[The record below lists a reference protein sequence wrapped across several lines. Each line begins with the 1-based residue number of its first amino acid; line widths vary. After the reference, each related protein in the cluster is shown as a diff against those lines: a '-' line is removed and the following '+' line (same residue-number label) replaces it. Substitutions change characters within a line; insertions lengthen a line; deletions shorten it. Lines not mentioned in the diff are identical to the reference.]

1 MRILV
6 IEDDELIA
14 NPLAQ
19 LLTDQHYAVDIACDG
34 EAGWELAEA
43 LSYDLIVLD
52 VMLPKLDGI
61 SLCRQM
67 RSHGIQSPI
76 ILLTAQDSSTNKVLG
91 LDAGADD
98 YLTKPFDFQELLARI
113 RALLRRGSSALPP
126 LLEWENLRLDPSIC
140 EVTYDS
146 KPLHLTPK
154 EYGLLELFLRN
165 PHRIF
170 SCSAIIDQLWSFEEP
185 PGEDTVRTHL
195 KGLRMKLR
203 KAGVVNE
210 PIETVYGIGYRLRVA
225 QEHRSTGAGG
235 AGEDA
240 VKGEKVSSSSS
251 SPRQSPQVGKPFRQ
265 SPDATPLNRGN
276 LRTGVAPEGNR
287 SAERS
292 RRSPPAALA
301 HHGAGSSC
309 PSSPTPE
316 EIKQHTQTIT
326 ASVWER
332 TKDKHSERVTVIEQ
346 ATTALLQDALED
358 ELLSKAHA
366 EAHKLAG
373 SLGLFGFGYGS
384 DLARQIEEL
393 LEAEK
398 PLIQQQKLHLSE
410 LVVALRREL
419 QVATTN
425 PTPEQSSAAD
435 ERPFLLVVSQ
445 DKSLAAELERSAA
458 NAGMRSQIATN
469 PALAREQLVNNRPDV
484 VVLELCGNT
493 ADEGLRLLAELNCC
507 TPPVPV
513 LVITNQDSLLDRVQ
527 IARLGGRGCLQKPV
541 ASDLLLETLTNL
553 VQRSRK
559 AAAKVMV
566 VDDDPVILSAVCSL
580 LQPWGLKV
588 STLENPLKFW
598 ETLETRAPDLLVLD
612 VEMPQMSGIEL
623 CQVVRNDP
631 RHCGLPV
638 LFLTARTDADT
649 MRRVFAAG
657 ADDYV
662 NKPIVGPELVT
673 RILNRLDRTR
683 MLRTISEIDALTG
696 VANRRQSTQELN
708 QLLSLANRH
717 NQPLCFAVL
726 KIDHLQQINQQ
737 YGHAVGDEVLS
748 RFGRLLRRHFQSEI
762 LCRWGGAEFVV
773 GMYGMT
779 QKDGRRWIEE
789 ILENSSKEKFLTP
802 DKKDFQVTFSVGLS
816 SYLHDGSDLQTL
828 YQTAL
833 ARCARVLS
841 QRNLSSG
848 TSRSQSQLRTK

>member
-1 MRILV
+1 MRLIVVQLVLIFTVNSLEERFGPHAAMRILV

-98 YLTKPFDFQELLARI
+98 YLSKPFDFQELLARI

-225 QEHRSTGAGG
+225 EEQRSRG

-240 VKGEKVSSSSS
+240 VKGEKVSSSPS
-251 SPRQSPQVGKPFRQ
+251 SPS
-265 SPDATPLNRGN
+265 
-276 LRTGVAPEGNR
+276 
-287 SAERS
+287 
-292 RRSPPAALA
+292 SPPSP
-301 HHGAGSSC
+301 SSL
-309 PSSPTPE
+309 SSPTPE
-316 EIKQHTQTIT
+316 EIKQHTQRIT

-458 NAGMRSQIATN
+458 NGGIRSQIATN

-484 VVLELCGNT
+484 VVLELCSHT
-493 ADEGLRLLAELNCC
+493 SDDGLRLLAELNCC

-598 ETLETRAPDLLVLD
+598 ETLETTAPDLLVLD

-662 NKPIVGPELVT
+662 NKPIVGPELLT

-696 VANRRQSTQELN
+696 VANRRQSTQEIN
-708 QLLSLANRH
+708 QLLSLAQRH

-726 KIDHLQQINQQ
+726 KIDYLQQINQQ

-748 RFGRLLRRHFQSEI
+748 RFGRLLQRNFQSEI

-773 GMYGMT
+773 AMYGMT
-779 QKDGRRWIEE
+779 QRDGKRWIEE
-789 ILENSSKEKFLTP
+789 ILEILSKEEFSAP
-802 DKKDFQVTFSVGLS
+802 EGNQFQVLLS
-816 SYLHDGSDLQTL
+816 AGYSQYLHDGNSLQGL
-828 YQTAL
+828 YQAAL
-833 ARCARVLS
+833 AKCNRVLS

-848 TSRSQSQLRTK
+848 TSRYHPQLRTK